1 MPQQFLAISLESFPE
16 LVFSATVSEARNRMA
31 RHLVTATGLSPAN
44 SSKVACA
51 HGMPLRIEYLMRI
64 LILNLRP
71 ESLDATTRALSGQ
84 GYELVTESGL
94 TVDQV
99 LALSAEVLV
108 TEVTPSDLSCC
119 ALVTQL
125 KSRPDTESPLNIVI
139 LVEGGALERARALDL
154 GADAAISFPFE
165 PVEFVATVRAQ
176 FRERKPQE
184 ELKTMLK
191 YAVQREHY
199 ADIAVESLSGPLA
212 KRRLWMIPAI
222 LVLSAAAVLAAV
234 YLGVSS
240 RGTRKETRQLRAEIT
255 RLNTSVGQ
263 GDFQHRTEFTRGV
276 LDAQAHSESATRESL
291 KAQSEDLHKRVA
303 RGGSDAESLKHQL
316 ADTQSRLKLLESEG
330 KIAENVVQNYGPSV
344 CLLHVVVEFLD
355 KESGKPIQ
363 VAVDSAGK
371 PLVDAKGMVT
381 LDEGG
386 PGPHLQ
392 IDVFG
397 TGFVVKREGKIITNH
412 HVVEPWW
419 KDDDLKQLLDQ
430 GATAYALSY
439 EVYFPGKSEGLR
451 AKLDHISPKAD
462 LATLQL
468 ESPLPPKSAVLELDD
483 RTQATVTGDA
493 VVLIGYPTGI
503 EGILAR
509 AGSDVSQKII
519 DSNGTQDVNRIMAQ
533 LASQHLIRPTTT
545 QGHIGDVLDDKIV
558 YDAATTSGGSGGPLF
573 NRDGKVIG
581 INFAILRDFGGSNL
595 AVPVKYAKDLLR

>member
-1 MPQQFLAISLESFPE
+1 MPP
-16 LVFSATVSEARNRMA
+16 
-31 RHLVTATGLSPAN
+31 
-44 SSKVACA
+44 
-51 HGMPLRIEYLMRI
+51 RIEYVMRI
-64 LILNLRP
+64 LILDLRP

-84 GYELVTESGL
+84 GYELVVESGL

-99 LALSAEVLV
+99 LALSPEVLV
-108 TEVTPSDLSCC
+108 TEATPSDLSCC
-119 ALVTQL
+119 GLVTQL
-125 KSRPDTESPLNIVI
+125 KSRPETESPLKIVI
-139 LVEGGALERARALDL
+139 IVDGGALERARALDL
-154 GADAAISFPFE
+154 GADEAISFPFE
-165 PVEFVATVRAQ
+165 PVEFAASIRAQ

-184 ELKTMLK
+184 ELTTMLK
-191 YAVQREHY
+191 YAVQREHF
-199 ADIAVESLSGPLA
+199 ADIAVESLSGPFG
-212 KRRLWMIPAI
+212 KRRLWMVPAI
-222 LVLSAAAVLAAV
+222 FVLSAAAVVAAV
-234 YLGVSS
+234 YLGISG

-255 RLNTSVGQ
+255 RLNSSLGQ
-263 GDFQHRTEFTRGV
+263 GDIQRRAEFTRGL
-276 LDAQAHSESATRESL
+276 LDAQSRSASATRESL

-303 RGGSDAESLKHQL
+303 RGGSDADSLKHQL
-316 ADTQSRLKLLESEG
+316 ADTQNRLKLLESEG
-330 KIAENVVQNYGPSV
+330 KIAESVVQDYGPSV

-355 KESGKPIQ
+355 RPIQ
-363 VAVDSAGK
+363 VAVDAAGK

-381 LDEGG
+381 LDSGG

-397 TGFVVKREGKIITNH
+397 TGFPVKREGKIITNH

-419 KDDDLKQLLDQ
+419 KDDELKQLLDQ

-439 EVYFPGKSEGLR
+439 EVYFPGKAEGLR
-451 AKLDHISPKAD
+451 AKLDRISSNAD

-468 ESPLPPKSAVLELDD
+468 DSPLPPKTSVLQLDD
-483 RTQATVTGDA
+483 RPQATVSGEA

-509 AGSDVSQKII
+509 AGSDVTQKIVS
-519 DSNGTQDVNRIMAQ
+519 DTQDVNRIMTQ

-581 INFAILRDFGGSNL
+581 INFAVLRDFGGSNL

>member
-1 MPQQFLAISLESFPE
+1 
-16 LVFSATVSEARNRMA
+16 
-31 RHLVTATGLSPAN
+31 
-44 SSKVACA
+44 
-51 HGMPLRIEYLMRI
+51 MPLRIEYLMRI
-64 LILNLRP
+64 LLLNLRP

-84 GYELVTESGL
+84 GYELATETGL

-99 LALSAEVLV
+99 LALSPEVLV

-165 PVEFVATVRAQ
+165 PLEFVATVRAQ

-263 GDFQHRTEFTRGV
+263 QGDFQHRTEFTRGV
-276 LDAQAHSESATRESL
+276 LDAQSRSESATRESL

-316 ADTQSRLKLLESEG
+316 ADTQTRLKLLESEG

-451 AKLDHISPKAD
+451 AKLDRISSKAD

-519 DSNGTQDVNRIMAQ
+519 DSNGTPDVNRIMAQ

>member
-1 MPQQFLAISLESFPE
+1 
-16 LVFSATVSEARNRMA
+16 
-31 RHLVTATGLSPAN
+31 
-44 SSKVACA
+44 
-51 HGMPLRIEYLMRI
+51 MRI
-64 LILNLRP
+64 LLLNLRP
-71 ESLDATTRALSGQ
+71 ESLDAATRALSGQ
-84 GYELVTESGL
+84 GYELLTETGL

-99 LALSAEVLV
+99 LAHSPEVLV

-119 ALVTQL
+119 ALVAQL
-125 KSRPDTESPLNIVI
+125 KSRPETESPLKIVI
-139 LVEGGALERARALDL
+139 IVEGGALERARALDL
-154 GADAAISFPFE
+154 GADEAISFPFE
-165 PVEFVATVRAQ
+165 PMEFAATVRAQ
-176 FRERKPQE
+176 FRERKPHE
-184 ELKTMLK
+184 ELATMLK
-191 YAVQREHY
+191 YATQREHF
-199 ADIAVESLSGPLA
+199 ADIAVESLSGGPLG

-222 LVLSAAAVLAAV
+222 LLLCTAAVLAAI
-234 YLGVSS
+234 YLSIS
-240 RGTRKETRQLRAEIT
+240 TRGTRKETRQLRAEIT
-255 RLNTSVGQ
+255 RLSSSLGQQ
-263 GDFQHRTEFTRGV
+263 GDFQHRAEFTRGV
-276 LDAQAHSESATRESL
+276 LDAQSRSASATRESL
-291 KAQSEDLHKRVA
+291 KAQSEDLNKRVA

-316 ADTQSRLKLLESEG
+316 ADTQTRLKLLESEG
-330 KIAENVVQNYGPSV
+330 KVAESVVQNYGPSV

-363 VAVDSAGK
+363 VAVDAAGK

-381 LDEGG
+381 LDSGG

-397 TGFVVKREGKIITNH
+397 TGFVVTREGKIITNH
-412 HVVEPWW
+412 HVAEPWW
-419 KDDDLKQLLDQ
+419 QDQELKQLIDQ

-439 EVYFPGKSEGLR
+439 EVYFPGKAEGLR
-451 AKLDHISPKAD
+451 AKLDRISPKAD

-483 RTQATVTGDA
+483 RSQATVTGDA

-509 AGSDVSQKII
+509 AGSDVTQKIVTGP
-519 DSNGTQDVNRIMAQ
+519 NGAQDVNRIMTQ

-573 NRDGKVIG
+573 NRNGKVIG

-595 AVPVKYAKDLLR
+595 AVPAKYAKDLLR